1 MEENS
6 FKCCHLKRSMC
17 VKTPRWEGIWWVLRV
32 TKTQYAR
39 KVVSNKKKEQSLV
52 TEVYQIL
59 LMKDKA

>member
-1 MEENS
+1 
-6 FKCCHLKRSMC
+6 MC